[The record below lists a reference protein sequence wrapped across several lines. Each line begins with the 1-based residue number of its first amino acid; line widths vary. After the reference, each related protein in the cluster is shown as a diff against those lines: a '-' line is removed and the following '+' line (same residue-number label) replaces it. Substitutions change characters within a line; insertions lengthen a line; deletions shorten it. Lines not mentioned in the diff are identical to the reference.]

1 MGIPS
6 FIILAMIVGQLAS
19 MLFVLGYFNDEL
31 TNKKYL
37 LFCVGIM
44 IICIPTYM
52 TFDVVSTG
60 MSWLYMCATLLYFKR
75 GYYWSFFS
83 ASLSILLYIFAD
95 NLFATG
101 LYAVGIDS
109 DTQVNQ
115 VIRLV
120 INTLI
125 YFLLAWMFKKIVIK
139 KYLNNDLILKVSTTI
154 VTLTFMM
161 YFSLIVIDR
170 YPSLNEY
177 FGHANA
183 FFLVLYGIL
192 SALICFSIIFIKQA
206 EYEAKEQRNRMNY
219 LIDYSEQIEKN
230 YSELRKFKHDY
241 KNILISLED
250 YIENDDVIGLKNYF
264 YSSIKGTG
272 TIFDQEILKMASVS
286 HLEIREIKSIIISK
300 LYSAYEQGI
309 RVNIHVPKTID
320 KISVPSLILVR
331 MLGIILD
338 NAIEE
343 SQNVDNPEIE
353 LTVTIHN
360 QACLFIISNRCR
372 EKIPKLHVLK
382 QANFSTKSQDR
393 GIGLTN
399 LDELVQAQPNVYL
412 ETKIENNQF
421 IQIITIFDKLN

>member
-1 MGIPS
+1 
-6 FIILAMIVGQLAS
+6 MIVGQLAS

>member
-115 VIRLV
+115 VLRLV

-250 YIENDDVIGLKNYF
+250 YIENNDVTGLKNYF

-353 LTVTIHN
+353 LTATIHN
-360 QACLFIISNRCR
+360 QACLFIISNRCQAD
-372 EKIPKLHVLK
+372 IPKLHVLK
-382 QANFSTKSQDR
+382 QANFSTKSQNR

-412 ETKIENNQF
+412 ETKIDNNQF
-421 IQIITIFDKLN
+421 IQIITIFESSM

>member
-1 MGIPS
+1 
-6 FIILAMIVGQLAS
+6 MIVGQLAS

-115 VIRLV
+115 VLRLV

-125 YFLLAWMFKKIVIK
+125 YFLLAWMFKKIIIK
-139 KYLNNDLILKVSTTI
+139 KYLGNDLILKVSTTI

-250 YIENDDVIGLKNYF
+250 YIENDDVVGLKNYF

-353 LTVTIHN
+353 LTATIHN
-360 QACLFIISNRCR
+360 KACLFIISNRCHTD
-372 EKIPKLHVLK
+372 IPKLHVLK
-382 QANFSTKSQDR
+382 QANFSTKSQNR

-412 ETKIENNQF
+412 ETKIDNNQF
-421 IQIITIFDKLN
+421 IQIITIFESSM

>member
-1 MGIPS
+1 
-6 FIILAMIVGQLAS
+6 
-19 MLFVLGYFNDEL
+19 
-31 TNKKYL
+31 
-37 LFCVGIM
+37 
-44 IICIPTYM
+44 
-52 TFDVVSTG
+52 
-60 MSWLYMCATLLYFKR
+60 
-75 GYYWSFFS
+75 
-83 ASLSILLYIFAD
+83 
-95 NLFATG
+95 
-101 LYAVGIDS
+101 
-109 DTQVNQ
+109 
-115 VIRLV
+115 
-120 INTLI
+120 
-125 YFLLAWMFKKIVIK
+125 
-139 KYLNNDLILKVSTTI
+139 
-154 VTLTFMM
+154 
-161 YFSLIVIDR
+161 
-170 YPSLNEY
+170 
-177 FGHANA
+177 
-183 FFLVLYGIL
+183 
-192 SALICFSIIFIKQA
+192 
-206 EYEAKEQRNRMNY
+206 MNY

-250 YIENDDVIGLKNYF
+250 YIENDDVTGLKNYF

-382 QANFSTKSQDR
+382 QANFSTKSQNR

-412 ETKIENNQF
+412 ETKIDNNQF

>member
-1 MGIPS
+1 
-6 FIILAMIVGQLAS
+6 MIVGQLAS

-44 IICIPTYM
+44 IVYVLTYM
-52 TFDVVSTG
+52 KLDVVSTG
-60 MSWLYMCATLLYFKR
+60 MLWLYMCGILLYFRR

-83 ASLSILLYIFAD
+83 SSLSILLYIFAD

-101 LYAVGIDS
+101 LYMAGLDY
-109 DTQVNQ
+109 DNQVNQ
-115 VIRLV
+115 VLRLA

-125 YFLLAWMFKKIVIK
+125 YFLFAWIFKKIIIK
-139 KYLNNDLILKVSTTI
+139 KYFGNDLILKVSTTI

-161 YFSLIVIDR
+161 YFALIVIDR

-183 FFLVLYGIL
+183 FFIVLYGML
-192 SALICFSIIFIKQA
+192 SALICFSIIFVKQA

-250 YIENDDVIGLKNYF
+250 YIENDDVTGLKNYF

-382 QANFSTKSQDR
+382 QANFSTKSQNR

-412 ETKIENNQF
+412 ETKIDNNQF
-421 IQIITIFDKLN
+421 IQIITIFDCLSSISLFLL